1 MLVPGPT
8 REMTTRCSPDALP
21 VGGGVREW
29 PSHEAPC
36 SSLFAVD
43 LDCWQFALTAVGA
56 LGLAGAAG
64 LGPRWGLLAIS

>member
-21 VGGGVREW
+21 VEGGGSG
-29 PSHEAPC
+29 PAMKPHC

-56 LGLAGAAG
+56 VGLAGAAG
-64 LGPRWGLLAIS
+64 LGPRWGLLAIP